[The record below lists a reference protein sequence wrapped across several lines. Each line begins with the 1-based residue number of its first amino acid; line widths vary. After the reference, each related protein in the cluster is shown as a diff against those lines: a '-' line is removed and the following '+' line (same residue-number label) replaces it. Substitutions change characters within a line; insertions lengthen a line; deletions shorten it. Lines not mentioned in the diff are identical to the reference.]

1 MVLKLRT
8 VFSQGNAFTV
18 NIAAT
23 PVVRIQKDSMA
34 EFDIV
39 SKQLVKN
46 YPADFV
52 RFTFEQ
58 ANVEVLEVID
68 TEQPTVESR
77 SMDSLIRVRIHGE
90 EALVHNEFQT
100 GDSTNPSMPR
110 RMAGYIGRAIETY
123 GLPIYSNVIYL
134 RPEAGQRDA
143 GQYVQERD
151 GYRIV
156 IQYKVI
162 RLIEIEGQAVIEQ
175 ELWGLL
181 PFAPLMKPPQGM
193 VAAQWLRRCVQT
205 ADILPLDSTNKSKFF
220 TNIAILSGLI
230 HDSQTIT
237 TIISE
242 ETMYESSIVQHFTER
257 GIQQGQRQQGIE
269 SVLDI
274 LGMRFDPSAA
284 ETLKPTIETI
294 EDLQHLKQLLRSA
307 VQAPNLDEFK
317 QTLTSMTNGQ

>member
-1 MVLKLRT
+1 MLKLRT

-39 SKQLVKN
+39 SKQLVKD

-100 GDSTNPSMPR
+100 GDSTNPPMPR
-110 RMAGYIGRAIETY
+110 RMVGYIGRAIESY

-134 RPEAGQRDA
+134 RPDAGQRDA
-143 GQYVQERD
+143 GQYVQERG
-151 GYRIV
+151 GYHIV

-205 ADILPLDSTNKSKFF
+205 ADALPLDRTNKSNFF
-220 TNIAILSGLI
+220 TDIAILSGLI

-237 TIISE
+237 NIISE

-257 GIQQGQRQQGIE
+257 GIQQGQRQQSIE
-269 SVLDI
+269 YVLDVLEI
-274 LGMRFDPSAA
+274 RFHPSEA
-284 ETLKPTIETI
+284 ETLKPAIETI
-294 EDLQHLKQLLRSA
+294 EDLQHLKQLFRSA

-317 QTLTSMTNGQ
+317 RTLTSMTNGN

>member
-1 MVLKLRT
+1 
-8 VFSQGNAFTV
+8 
-18 NIAAT
+18 
-23 PVVRIQKDSMA
+23 MA

-46 YPADFV
+46 YPTDFV
-52 RFTFEQ
+52 RFAFEQ
-58 ANVEVLEVID
+58 EGVEVLEVID

-90 EALVHNEFQT
+90 DALVHNEFQT
-100 GDSTNPSMPR
+100 GDSTNPPMPR
-110 RMAGYIGRAIETY
+110 RMAGYIGRSIETY

-134 RPEAGQRDA
+134 RPDAGQRDA
-143 GQYVQERD
+143 GQYVQERAE
-151 GYRIV
+151 YRII

-205 ADILPLDSTNKSKFF
+205 ADTLPLDSTNKSNFF
-220 TNIAILSGLI
+220 TDIAILSGLI
-230 HDSQTIT
+230 HDSQTVIN
-237 TIISE
+237 IISE

-269 SVLDI
+269 SILDI
-274 LGMRFDPSAA
+274 LEIRFHPSEA
-284 ETLKPTIETI
+284 ETLKPAIETI

-317 QTLTSMTNGQ
+317 QTLTSMTNGN

>member
-1 MVLKLRT
+1 
-8 VFSQGNAFTV
+8 
-18 NIAAT
+18 
-23 PVVRIQKDSMA
+23 MA

-58 ANVEVLEVID
+58 EGVEVLEVID

-90 EALVHNEFQT
+90 DALVHNEFQT
-100 GDSTNPSMPR
+100 GDSTNPPMSR

-134 RPEAGQRDA
+134 RPDAGQRDA
-143 GQYVQERD
+143 GQYVQERV

-181 PFAPLMKPPQGM
+181 PFVPLMKPPQGM
-193 VAAQWLRRCVQT
+193 VAEQWLRRCVQT
-205 ADILPLDSTNKSKFF
+205 ADTLPLDSTNKSNFF
-220 TNIAILSGLI
+220 TDIAILSGLI
-230 HDSQTIT
+230 HDSQTVT
-237 TIISE
+237 NIISE
-242 ETMYESSIVQHFTER
+242 ETMYESSIVQYFTER
-257 GIQQGQRQQGIE
+257 GQRQQGIE
-269 SVLDI
+269 SILDI
-274 LGMRFDPSAA
+274 LGMRFDSSEA

-317 QTLTSMTNGQ
+317 QTLTSMTNGN

>member
-1 MVLKLRT
+1 
-8 VFSQGNAFTV
+8 
-18 NIAAT
+18 
-23 PVVRIQKDSMA
+23 MA

-58 ANVEVLEVID
+58 EGVEVLEVID

-100 GDSTNPSMPR
+100 GDSTNPPMPR

-134 RPEAGQRDA
+134 RPDAGQRDA
-143 GQYVQERD
+143 GQYVQERE

-156 IQYKVI
+156 LQYKVI
-162 RLIEIEGQAVIEQ
+162 RLTEIEGQAVIEQ

-193 VAAQWLRRCVQT
+193 VAAQWLRRCIQT
-205 ADILPLDSTNKSKFF
+205 ADILPLDSTNKSNFF
-220 TNIAILSGLI
+220 TDIAILSGLI

-237 TIISE
+237 NIISE
-242 ETMYESSIVQHFTER
+242 ETMYESSIVQYFTER
-257 GIQQGQRQQGIE
+257 GQRQQGIE
-269 SVLDI
+269 YVLDI
-274 LGMRFDPSAA
+274 LEVRFHPSAA
-284 ETLKPTIETI
+284 ETLKPAIETI
-294 EDLQHLKQLLRSA
+294 EDLQLLKQLHRSA
-307 VQAPNLDEFK
+307 MQAPNLDEFK

>member
-1 MVLKLRT
+1 
-8 VFSQGNAFTV
+8 
-18 NIAAT
+18 
-23 PVVRIQKDSMA
+23 MA

-39 SKQLVKN
+39 SKQLVKD
-46 YPADFV
+46 YPTDFV

-77 SMDSLIRVRIHGE
+77 SMDSLIKVRINGE

-100 GDSTNPSMPR
+100 GNSTNPSMPR

-156 IQYKVI
+156 IQYKAI

-193 VAAQWLRRCVQT
+193 AAAQWLRQCIQT
-205 ADILPLDSTNKSKFF
+205 ADTLPLDSTDKSNFF
-220 TNIAILSGLI
+220 TDIAILSGLI
-230 HDSQTIT
+230 HDSQTIIN
-237 TIISE
+237 IISE
-242 ETMYESSIVQHFTER
+242 ETMHESSIVQHFTER
-257 GIQQGQRQQGIE
+257 GQRQQGIE
-269 SVLDI
+269 SVLDV

-284 ETLKPTIETI
+284 EILKPTIETI
-294 EDLQHLKQLLRSA
+294 EDLQHLRQLLRSA

-317 QTLTSMTNGQ
+317 QTLTSITNGQ

>member
-1 MVLKLRT
+1 
-8 VFSQGNAFTV
+8 
-18 NIAAT
+18 
-23 PVVRIQKDSMA
+23 MA

-39 SKQLVKN
+39 SKQLIKD
-46 YPADFV
+46 YPTDFV

-58 ANVEVLEVID
+58 ENIEVLEVID

-77 SMDSLIRVRIHGE
+77 LMDSLMRVQIHGE
-90 EALVHNEFQT
+90 EALVHTEFQT

-134 RPEAGQRDA
+134 RPAAGQRDA
-143 GQYVQERD
+143 GQYVQERV

-162 RLIEIEGQAVIEQ
+162 RLIEIEGQAVIDQ

-205 ADILPLDSTNKSKFF
+205 AEALPFDPPNKSNFF
-220 TNIAILSGLI
+220 TDIAILSGLI
-230 HDSQTIT
+230 HDSQTIIN
-237 TIISE
+237 IISE

-257 GIQQGQRQQGIE
+257 GQRQQGIE
-269 SVLDI
+269 SILDI
-274 LGMRFDPSAA
+274 LGMRFDSSEA
-284 ETLKPTIETI
+284 ETLKPAIETI

>member
-1 MVLKLRT
+1 MSNLHT
-8 VFSQGNAFTV
+8 VFSQGSAFTV

-39 SKQLVKN
+39 SKQLVKD

-68 TEQPTVESR
+68 TGQPIVESR
-77 SMDSLIRVRIHGE
+77 SMDSLIRVQINGE

-100 GDSTNPSMPR
+100 GESTNTPMPR
-110 RMAGYIGRAIETY
+110 RMAGYIGRAIESY

-134 RPEAGQRDA
+134 RPDAGQRDA
-143 GQYVQERD
+143 GQYVQERG
-151 GYRIV
+151 GYHIV

-205 ADILPLDSTNKSKFF
+205 ADTLPLDRTNKSNFF
-220 TNIAILSGLI
+220 TDIAILSGLI
-230 HDSQTIT
+230 HDSQTIIN
-237 TIISE
+237 IISE

-257 GIQQGQRQQGIE
+257 GQRQQSIE
-269 SVLDI
+269 YVLDVLEI
-274 LGMRFDPSAA
+274 RFHPSAA
-284 ETLKPTIETI
+284 ETLKPAIETI
-294 EDLQHLKQLLRSA
+294 EDLQLLKQLHRSA
-307 VQAPNLDEFK
+307 MQAPNLDEFK
-317 QTLTSMTNGQ
+317 QTLTSMTNGN